1 MLTLL
6 GICFG
11 VQWPPSYEK
20 VVEEA
25 REVVNLNV
33 VNLVT
38 IGCFRRWSY
47 HDTLVLRT
55 VAPTVAVALLT
66 IVARLLL
73 CRRSSSSA
81 GGPAAATAQM
91 FLDLRE
97 VLLFLCYPSVT
108 ATVFQAFISR
118 TFECSTDGADCD
130 VADTFVAA
138 DLAIEYDSDAHVNAR
153 IYAGFMVAVWPFGV
167 PLYMVIRFWRNRRG
181 LAALAVAEGRHE
193 WKAHLSRTDRSSVSA
208 SGSMDQR
215 GSFPSLEEPAS
226 PSSKSSSADYR
237 CSTVRHASLESA
249 KEHAYS
255 LLRDVTD
262 RPWIET
268 RLGYY
273 RLRCAWFDAVES
285 LRKLLLTGLAVLFG
299 QGSTGQ
305 LVLGVLLA
313 STMLSVTV
321 GLYPYKHAHDNA
333 LAVLCQAAVVGSLA
347 LGILLKHGRDDSAA
361 RLADYDR
368 LGKADLFVD
377 EQAAQAGREEVIGW
391 ALIAVAVVPIA
402 VGVVFTVAQLCP
414 RGAVNSG
421 RRGRAAAQPPAAAPQ
436 V

>member
-1 MLTLL
+1 MR
-6 GICFG
+6 
-11 VQWPPSYEK
+11 WPPSYEK

-138 DLAIEYDSDAHVNAR
+138 DLAIEFDSDAHFYAR
-153 IYAGFMVAVWPFGV
+153 IYAGFMIAVWPFGV
-167 PLYMVIRFWRNRRG
+167 PLYMVIRFWRNRR
-181 LAALAVAEGRHE
+181 AL
-193 WKAHLSRTDRSSVSA
+193 
-208 SGSMDQR
+208 
-215 GSFPSLEEPAS
+215 
-226 PSSKSSSADYR
+226 
-237 CSTVRHASLESA
+237 
-249 KEHAYS
+249 
-255 LLRDVTD
+255 
-262 RPWIET
+262 
-268 RLGYY
+268 
-273 RLRCAWFDAVES
+273 
-285 LRKLLLTGLAVLFG
+285 
-299 QGSTGQ
+299 
-305 LVLGVLLA
+305 
-313 STMLSVTV
+313 
-321 GLYPYKHAHDNA
+321 
-333 LAVLCQAAVVGSLA
+333 
-347 LGILLKHGRDDSAA
+347 
-361 RLADYDR
+361 
-368 LGKADLFVD
+368 
-377 EQAAQAGREEVIGW
+377 
-391 ALIAVAVVPIA
+391 
-402 VGVVFTVAQLCP
+402 P
-414 RGAVNSG
+414 R
-421 RRGRAAAQPPAAAPQ
+421 
-436 V
+436 

>member
-1 MLTLL
+1 
-6 GICFG
+6 
-11 VQWPPSYEK
+11 
-20 VVEEA
+20 
-25 REVVNLNV
+25 
-33 VNLVT
+33 
-38 IGCFRRWSY
+38 
-47 HDTLVLRT
+47 
-55 VAPTVAVALLT
+55 
-66 IVARLLL
+66 
-73 CRRSSSSA
+73 
-81 GGPAAATAQM
+81 
-91 FLDLRE
+91 
-97 VLLFLCYPSVT
+97 
-108 ATVFQAFISR
+108 
-118 TFECSTDGADCD
+118 
-130 VADTFVAA
+130 
-138 DLAIEYDSDAHVNAR
+138 
-153 IYAGFMVAVWPFGV
+153 
-167 PLYMVIRFWRNRRG
+167 
-181 LAALAVAEGRHE
+181 
-193 WKAHLSRTDRSSVSA
+193 
-208 SGSMDQR
+208 MDQR

-321 GLYPYKHAHDNA
+321 GLHPYKHAHDNA

-347 LGILLKHGRDDSAA
+347 LGIILKHGRDGSAA
-361 RLADYDR
+361 RMADYDR

-402 VGVVFTVAQLCP
+402 VGVVFTVAQLRP
-414 RGAVNSG
+414 SK
-421 RRGRAAAQPPAAAPQ
+421 RRGRAAARPPAASPPAAAPQ